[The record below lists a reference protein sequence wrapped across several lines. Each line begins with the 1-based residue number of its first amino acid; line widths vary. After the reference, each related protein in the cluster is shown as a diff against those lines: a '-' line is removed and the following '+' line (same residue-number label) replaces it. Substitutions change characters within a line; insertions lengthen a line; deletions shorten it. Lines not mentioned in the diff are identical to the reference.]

1 MTTALLGSLFAY
13 HIHVIYILFAY
24 HDVWWFI
31 NQAAVGFKSQVKPP
45 FKNFIN
51 AFLVCFIF
59 FILLSFFFKA

>member
-51 AFLVCFIF
+51 AFSGVFY
-59 FILLSFFFKA
+59 ILHFTLFFF